1 MSAVSTANNI
11 ENSVNYPFAH
21 NIETI
26 VVFMILIFTYSS
38 IILFL
43 AVIILRLRKNNF
55 EKSIEHIKASVN
67 DTIMTTA
74 FASSDEELNEVLL
87 KAKSEFSKKIKNSSQ
102 AQVIINEVLT
112 IHRSL
117 TGQSKNNLA
126 RLYHETNLMGYTMR
140 NLKNENWHVK
150 AAAIRDLAQINA
162 EPIIPKIEKY
172 ALNRNIYLQQVAQI
186 ALVNLKGYD
195 GLDFLSKLKNGLSDW
210 QQINILDVLRK
221 LDKDKAPDFSQWLS
235 HKEDTIKLFSVRLIN
250 FFQQSYNCERLEE
263 FIHHENKVLR
273 NEAIATLQKIK
284 PGHQF
289 EHSNNA
295 KA

>member
-1 MSAVSTANNI
+1 MNASNI

-26 VVFMILIFTYSS
+26 VVFSILIFTYSS

-43 AVIILRLRKNNF
+43 AVMILRLRKNGF
-55 EKSIEHIKASVN
+55 EKSTELIKN
-67 DTIMTTA
+67 ELGGIIMSAA
-74 FASSDEELNEVLL
+74 FAATEDELNEVILQ
-87 KAKSEFSKKIKNSSQ
+87 AKPEFSKKIKNASM

-126 RLYHETNLMGYTMR
+126 RLYHETCLMGYTMR

-150 AAAIRDLAQINA
+150 ASAIRDLAQINA
-162 EPIIPKIEKY
+162 ESIIPKIEKY
-172 ALNRNIYLQQVAQI
+172 ALARNLYLQQVAQI

-195 GLDFLSKLKNGLSDW
+195 GLDFLGKLKNGLSDW

-221 LDKDKAPDFSQWLS
+221 LDKDKAPDFSQWLT
-235 HKEDTIKLFSVRLIN
+235 HKEDTIKLFSIRLIN
-250 FFQQSYNCERLEE
+250 FFQQSYNGDKLEE
-263 FIHHENKVLR
+263 FVHSENRFLKT
-273 NEAIATLQKIK
+273 EAIATLEKIK
-284 PGHQF
+284 PGYHF
-289 EHSNNA
+289 EHS
-295 KA
+295 KPVIT